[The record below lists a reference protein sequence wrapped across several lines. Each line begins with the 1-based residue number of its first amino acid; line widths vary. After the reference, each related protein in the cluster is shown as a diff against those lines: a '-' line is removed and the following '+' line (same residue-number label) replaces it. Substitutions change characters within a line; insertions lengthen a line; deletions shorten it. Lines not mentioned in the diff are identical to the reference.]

1 MDSTVF
7 NTWTAERWA
16 HEVDDIAS
24 QLPSEPQAAVR
35 LIFIEGHSY
44 EEAAELTKIHP
55 TELVVQT
62 CIGVRLIQEHLQRRH
77 ATIEP
82 PWPRRG
88 TGVPGAPIP
97 RYRSVIA
104 ALSGLNNAAA

>member
-1 MDSTVF
+1 MSSIIFD
-7 NTWTAERWA
+7 TWSVERWA
-16 HEVDDIAS
+16 REVEDGAS
-24 QLPSEPQAAVR
+24 HLPAEAERAVR
-35 LIFIEGHSY
+35 LIFMEGHSY
-44 EEAAELTKIHP
+44 EDAAEMTATHP

-82 PWPRRG
+82 PWPRSG

-97 RYRSVIA
+97 RYKAVIA
-104 ALSGLNNAAA
+104 ALAAVKAA